1 VSKTQECRPE
11 PTIWRM
17 PDDVWTIAE
26 EILEREY
33 PRHRQDRRRVDLRWV
48 LDVVIYK
55 LRTGCPWNH
64 IPKEFAA
71 DSTIHRH
78 FQAWCELGIFDE
90 LWRQLVLRCEEL
102 GGVAWQWQSA
112 DTSMG
117 KARGKSKMGE
127 DAVGRNPT
135 DRGKKA

>member
-1 VSKTQECRPE
+1 MSKTQECRPE

-26 EILEREY
+26 EILERAY

-64 IPKEFAA
+64 IPKEFAD

>member
-1 VSKTQECRPE
+1 
-11 PTIWRM
+11 M
-17 PDDVWTIAE
+17 
-26 EILEREY
+26 
-33 PRHRQDRRRVDLRWV
+33 
-48 LDVVIYK
+48 
-55 LRTGCPWNH
+55 
-64 IPKEFAA
+64 
-71 DSTIHRH
+71 
-78 FQAWCELGIFDE
+78 GIFDE

-102 GGVAWQWQSA
+102 GGVAWEWQSA